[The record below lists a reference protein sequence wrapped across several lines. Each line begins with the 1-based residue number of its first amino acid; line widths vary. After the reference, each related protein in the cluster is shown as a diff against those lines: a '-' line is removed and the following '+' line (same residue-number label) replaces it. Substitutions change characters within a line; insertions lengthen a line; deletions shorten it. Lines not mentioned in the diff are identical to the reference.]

1 MIEITADIRVDEA
14 EIQLDFVRA
23 SGPGGQNVNKVSTAV
38 QLRFDVAHSPSL
50 PEYVRQ
56 RLFTQAGKRI
66 NKEGVLILTA
76 NRYRT
81 QEANREDALERFVE
95 LLHSA
100 AKRERRR
107 KRTKP
112 SRASVERRLQHK
124 KMHAQKKAQR
134 RRTSFDDR

>member
-1 MIEITADIRVDEA
+1 MIEITADIQVDEA
-14 EIQLDFVRA
+14 EIQLDFMRA

-38 QLRFDVAHSPSL
+38 QLRFDAAHSPSL
-50 PEYVRQ
+50 PEYVRR
-56 RLFTQAGKRI
+56 RLFTLAGKRI

-95 LLHSA
+95 LLRSA

-112 SRASVERRLQHK
+112 SHASVERRLQHK
-124 KMHAQKKAQR
+124 KMHAQKKKLR
-134 RRTSFDDR
+134 KPIK